1 MIYKINGKSVQ
12 IPKAEIEKNMEKLEL
27 SESEAIQ
34 LWLEDNG
41 YEVNEE
47 QEILDSKAKQA
58 RIDYGVDKEKGKK
71 LSSPKK
77 VKVSDEKKELFHK
90 VYSELLT
97 YGNSNVTVLKE
108 NKLISCT
115 INGKTF
121 KIDIIETRPPKKK

>member
-1 MIYKINGKSVQ
+1 MIYKINGKRVQ

-47 QEILDSKAKQA
+47 QEILDSKAKQIK
-58 RIDYGVDKEKGKK
+58 IDYGVDKEKGKK

-77 VKVSDEKKELFHK
+77 VKVSNEKKELYHK

-97 YGNSNVTVLKE
+97 YGNSNVTILKE
-108 NKLISCT
+108 YKLIQVK
-115 INGKTF
+115 IGEKTF
-121 KIDIIETRPPKKK
+121 KIDIIETRPPKK